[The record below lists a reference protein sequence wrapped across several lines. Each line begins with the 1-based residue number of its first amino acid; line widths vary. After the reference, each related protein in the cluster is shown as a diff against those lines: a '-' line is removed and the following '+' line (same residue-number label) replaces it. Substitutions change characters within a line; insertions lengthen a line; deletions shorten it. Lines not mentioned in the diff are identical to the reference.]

1 MSSKYDTTYYDNA
14 YEDFKKQQKTS
25 AENQKALTEA
35 DFKNRLTQAY
45 ISQRQAQRATDEALT
60 KAGIRGGMT
69 ETSALKNALAYQ
81 NARSGLQTERANA
94 LRDIDQ
100 KADDN
105 ILAYKQT
112 NDAAKNAYI
121 EGREAEDRAVA
132 RENAAEKKQT
142 DIQLMTTKYGAY
154 NDVGQLQEALANTTD
169 PNEQIIIQARMNYL
183 NETNTAK
190 QETNNLAYLESKYGG
205 ISDVDK
211 LKTML
216 KNAPTVE
223 EQTIIQNRINLLQDT
238 SDSQKIDRYT
248 AYYSRFYSTDDLKKE
263 LNKTTDPIKRM
274 VINNRIGYLYAHNKG
289 Y

>member
-1 MSSKYDTTYYDNA
+1 MATYDTSYYDNA
-14 YEDFKKQQKTS
+14 FDEFEKKQRASAETQKT
-25 AENQKALTEA
+25 QTEA
-35 DFKNRLTQAY
+35 DYNNRLKQAY
-45 ISQRQAQRATDEALT
+45 ISNRQTQKATDDALT

-94 LRDIDQ
+94 IRDIDQ

-105 ILAYKQT
+105 IFAYKQT

-216 KNAPTVE
+216 KNAPTIE

-238 SDSQKIDRYT
+238 SDSQKIDRYN